1 MVSYRRGYV
10 IEIDDMAKRGQK
22 ILELLEKHGRLIL
35 AKEGQGI
42 RVDVPRG
49 APRQQGPAPP
59 ASVAHVIASR
69 MLGATN

>member
-49 APRQQGPAPP
+49 PPQQAATPP
-59 ASVAHVIASR
+59 PSVAQVITSR
-69 MLGATN
+69 MLGVQN

>member
-49 APRQQGPAPP
+49 APQQVPAAP